1 VHEAIIPLNGSRAN
15 GSTIKGPRVNRQ
27 RSVETQ
33 PSRNGAAAPP
43 ESPSSA
49 EALVGSLRAIVRDMF
64 IVDDAA
70 SDLPLRQLRVCVI
83 LAAGPQ
89 SMSALSRELGVS
101 LSATTQIADRLV
113 AANLAQ
119 RLPEGAD
126 RRVRCLQLTLRGRQI
141 MERRDR
147 IKVLRAEA
155 ALERLSPGE
164 SKKLISALAT
174 LQSACQES
182 RLS

>member
-1 VHEAIIPLNGSRAN
+1 MKQSLRANGYAVAKRPLNGEATTATLSR
-15 GSTIKGPRVNRQ
+15 T
-27 RSVETQ
+27 
-33 PSRNGAAAPP
+33 
-43 ESPSSA
+43 PSSPPQA
-49 EALVGSLRAIVRDMF
+49 EALVASLRAIVRDMF

-70 SDLPLRQLRVCVI
+70 SDLPLRQLRVCMI

-113 AANLAQ
+113 AAGLAQ

-126 RRVRCLQLTLRGRQI
+126 RRVRCLQLTPRGRQI

-147 IKVLRAEA
+147 IKVRRAQA
-155 ALERLSPGE
+155 ALHRMRPAD
-164 SKKLISALAT
+164 SKKLMSALAA
-174 LQSACQES
+174 LQSACEES
-182 RLS
+182 RLP

>member
-1 VHEAIIPLNGSRAN
+1 MKHFPRTNCHVVAKRPFRGEAATAALSKQSPP
-15 GSTIKGPRVNRQ
+15 PRQ
-27 RSVETQ
+27 
-33 PSRNGAAAPP
+33 AK
-43 ESPSSA
+43 
-49 EALVGSLRAIVRDMF
+49 ALVAALRDIVRDMF

-70 SDLPLRQLRVCVI
+70 SDLPLRQLRVCMI

-113 AANLAQ
+113 AAGLAQ
-119 RLPEGAD
+119 RLPEGTD
-126 RRVRCLQLTLRGRQI
+126 RRVRCLQLTPRGRQI

-147 IKVLRAEA
+147 IKARRAQA
-155 ALERLSPGE
+155 ALRRMRPGE
-164 SKKLISALAT
+164 SKKLMSALAA

-182 RLS
+182 RLP